1 VIVDDILDTGGT
13 LVSACE
19 RLSKTGIEEIEV
31 MVTHGLFTG
40 TRWKDL
46 YHLGVKR
53 IFCTDSV
60 PLPAGVHGQS
70 IVSLSI
76 TRLLSKEL
84 LAIVET

>member
-1 VIVDDILDTGGT
+1 VIIDDILDTGGT

-19 RLSKTGIEEIEV
+19 QLSRTGVKEIEV

-60 PLPAGVHGQS
+60 PLPAWVDGQS
-70 IVSLSI
+70 IVSVSI
-76 TRLLSKEL
+76 TRLLAKEL
-84 LAIVET
+84 LTIVET